1 MQIHFIQHS
10 LPVFKNAVLTVGSF
24 DGVHLGHQKILAQ
37 LKEEAAKISGETV
50 LLTFNTHPRLLLMN
64 RDSGIKLLNT
74 WEEKIKLLSAQGLD
88 HLVVVDFNPAFASL
102 EPEQYIKEVLV
113 DKIKPAII
121 IIGYDHKFGRERKG
135 DIHLLK
141 AMSEAHQYKMQEISE
156 EVLHDITIS
165 STKIRKALLAGE
177 VAFASDLLGYHYG
190 LQGKVVKGKQLGR
203 TIGYPTAN
211 IELLD
216 RNKLVPSHGVYA
228 VNVHI
233 PSLNLQLKG
242 MLNIG
247 NNPTVNALSTTIE
260 VNIFDFAKD
269 IYDEKIKISFI
280 KKMRDV
286 IKFDG
291 LESLKSQLAND
302 EMNARKI
309 LSEGDIS

>member
-10 LPVFKNAVLTVGSF
+10 LPEFKNAVLTVGSF

-50 LLTFNTHPRLLLMN
+50 LLTFNTHPRLLLM
-64 RDSGIKLLNT
+64 RQDAGISLLNT
-74 WEEKIKLLSAQGLD
+74 WEEKIQLLTAQGLD

-102 EPEQYIKEVLV
+102 EPEQYIKEFLV
-113 DKIKPAII
+113 EKIKPAII

-141 AMSEAHQYKMQEISE
+141 AMSEEHHYEVQEISE
-156 EVLHDITIS
+156 EVLHDVTIS

-177 VAFASDLLGYHYG
+177 VAFASDLLGYYYG
-190 LQGKVVKGKQLGR
+190 VQGKVVKGKQLGR

-216 RNKLVPSHGVYA
+216 SNKLVPGHGVYA
-228 VNVHI
+228 VNVFV
-233 PSLNLQLKG
+233 PSLKMRLNG

-247 NNPTVNALSTTIE
+247 NNPTVNASTTTIE
-260 VNIFDFAKD
+260 VNIFDFDQD
-269 IYDEKIKISFI
+269 IYNETIEISFI
-280 KKMRDV
+280 KKLRDV
-286 IKFDG
+286 IKFEG
-291 LESLKSQLAND
+291 LEALKSQLASD
-302 EMNARKI
+302 EINARKI
-309 LSEGDIS
+309 ISSFKVS